1 MYACYILDGPNHSY
15 VGCTN
20 NPARR
25 LRQHNGE
32 IAGGA
37 RYTRGKASRFAAI
50 LTGLPDKTSAL
61 QMEWA
66 IKHARLGGDIRYRP
80 AGLRAAHRV
89 HKLARMVSFNMACKR
104 CGDVCQHDWSWDN
117 VRLRVRADY
126 QTVLQPFLHD
136 PRITA
141 DLQV

>member
-50 LTGLPDKTSAL
+50 LTGLPDHTSAL
-61 QMEWA
+61 QLEWA
-66 IKHARLGGDIRYRP
+66 IKHARLGGDIRP
-80 AGLRAAHRV
+80 TSLRAAHRV
-89 HKLARMVSFNMACKR
+89 HKLARMVAFNMACKR
-104 CGDVCQHDWSWDN
+104 CGSDCQHAWSWED

-126 QTVLQPFLHD
+126 HAVLRPFLHD
-136 PRITA
+136 SRITA
-141 DLQV
+141 DLE